1 MKNRKKWSEQDKR
14 YLIQNRSTKTN
25 EELSKELN
33 KSKHSI
39 CCMSTL
45 LGLEYEREDRSAPEE
60 SPKRITDPYKRRK
73 MFALSKGFKNVAEC
87 VRSYKNS
94 RDFIIA
100 YKDYRLREMEVVID

>member
-1 MKNRKKWSEQDKR
+1 MKNRKKWSEKDKN

-45 LGLEYEREDRSAPEE
+45 LGLEYEMEDRSAIEE
-60 SPKRITDPYKRRK
+60 APKRITDPYKRRK

-87 VRSYKNS
+87 AWSSYNS

-100 YKDYRLREMEVVID
+100 YKDYRLREIEVVID